1 MKLRIEQGAF
11 TRAFKNFHG
20 ITPSAEKR
28 NLYLFRHIRRFL
40 FPWQSF
46 ERIPTVW
53 GAALAEG
60 TLTRLITCALITKPA
75 IVPADELTG
84 NLDSRTSAEELGLIR
99 RTSAEFR
106 QTVVMIT
113 HNNDIARLADWI
125 VRIEDG
131 TIAGRGGQARSAFG
145 MLSDEMPPG
154 GSEGTALDKG
164 GRRYDMAF

>member
-1 MKLRIEQGAF
+1 MSVLQTIDLK
-11 TRAFKNFHG
+11 K
-20 ITPSAEKR
+20 
-28 NLYLFRHIRRFL
+28 YY
-40 FPWQSF
+40 
-46 ERIPTVW
+46 
-53 GAALAEG
+53 G
-60 TLTRLITCALITKPA
+60 TEPDITCALITKPA

-84 NLDSRTSAEELGLIR
+84 NLDSRTSAEVLGHIR

-164 GRRYDMAF
+164 GRRYDMAL